1 MAYRIALVI
10 GRYLRM
16 FLTGMFSKA
25 IAKELFYL
33 KWMCSRHGLNY
44 IDDVQASEKG
54 PLIIRRLR

>member
-1 MAYRIALVI
+1 
-10 GRYLRM
+10 M

-33 KWMCSRHGLNY
+33 KWMCSRHGLDY

-54 PLIIRRLR
+54 PLTTRRLR